1 MQTTGQTDQ
10 PAASES
16 LNTLAA
22 NINRRLEWWY
32 ATGILPPS
40 LAGGSAMWLW
50 REHGWVSG
58 ALVSFAAFVLTL
70 ALWYRAVLRPVSC
83 RQVRR
88 LAHAA
93 DRISLAS
100 LTNQTQW
107 PHLRHA
113 LHICPR
119 EQYDS
124 VASGSPA
131 APVPSERPEK

>member
-50 REHGWVSG
+50 REHGWASG

-88 LAHAA
+88 LAPAA
-93 DRISLAS
+93 DLISLAS

-107 PHLRHA
+107 PHLKHA